1 VLAWVVGGLRFE
13 GYSPIDDAISRL
25 AAQGASTQ
33 ILMNMGFVGFGVCVP
48 VYALALRR
56 ALPGWAW
63 ASAATTGVATLAV
76 AAFPLG
82 YAESIDGWHNASA
95 GVGYLSL
102 AITPWLAFS
111 SLRGDRPRLAWFGVA
126 CGCLSV
132 VCLVLSVWVEGP
144 NGFFQRLGLTAT
156 DAWIV
161 ASVPFVRARLAG
173 NVLGSTPT
181 GTP

>member
-1 VLAWVVGGLRFE
+1 MLAWLIGGLRFE

-25 AAQGASTQ
+25 AAQGAPTQ
-33 ILMNMGFVGFGVCVP
+33 VLMNVGFVGFGVCVP
-48 VYALALRR
+48 LYAWALRR

-82 YAESIDGWHNASA
+82 YSESIDGWHNASA
-95 GVGYLSL
+95 GIGYVSL
-102 AITPWLAFS
+102 AFTPLLAFS
-111 SLRGDRPRLAWFGVA
+111 GVRHRPRLAWFGIG
-126 CGCLSV
+126 CGGVSI

-144 NGFFQRLGLTAT
+144 NGLFQRLGLTAT

-161 ASVPFVRARLAG
+161 ASVPFVRARLAQQ
-173 NVLGSTPT
+173 T
-181 GTP
+181 